1 MLIGTPPLLR
11 LAMHSF
17 NDDTIGHDRISRPE
31 PPRAEPEI
39 IPPSADLPPRP
50 YSETF
55 VFAQHGTRFHIARL
69 GPFGIGMVL
78 LGALALGAIGLLML
92 LGAVLVGAAVGVI
105 GAAALFSRFLRG
117 STRH

>member
-11 LAMHSF
+11 LPMHSS
-17 NDDTIGHDRISRPE
+17 NDDPIGHDRISRPE

-50 YSETF
+50 HSETF

-105 GAAALFSRFLRG
+105 GAAALLSRFLRG

>member
-1 MLIGTPPLLR
+1 MRSMP
-11 LAMHSF
+11 MHSP
-17 NDDTIGHDRISRPE
+17 NDDAIGHGRISRPE

-39 IPPSADLPPRP
+39 IPPGAEFPPRP
-50 YSETF
+50 HRDAF
-55 VFAQHGTRFHIARL
+55 VFAHRGTRIHVARL

-117 STRH
+117 SARP